1 MASETQACYGN
12 CLNHKTGF
20 LFNMEVQKMAWDSVR
35 EKKGEAKKTTA
46 SKVAELHPPGRGP
59 SEETV
64 GGGKSRDESAR
75 DKDKDL
81 ASGMEILE
89 LDFLLSIIE
98 NTDSEDRNDVTM
110 RKLNF
115 NELLRR
121 EQLDTIDSKALK
133 VYARNDGNLYGKIIQ
148 CESMKELTKRT
159 VQKSKH
165 GG

>member
-1 MASETQACYGN
+1 
-12 CLNHKTGF
+12 
-20 LFNMEVQKMAWDSVR
+20 MAWDSVR
-35 EKKGEAKKTTA
+35 EKKGEVKKTST
-46 SKVAELHPPGRGP
+46 SKVAELHPSGGGP

-64 GGGKSRDESAR
+64 GEGKPRAESAR

-98 NTDSEDRNDVTM
+98 DTDGDDRNDVTM

-115 NELLRR
+115 NEVLRR

-133 VYARNDGNLYGKIIQ
+133 VYARNDGNLYGKVIQ
-148 CESMKELTKRT
+148 CEAMKELTKRT
-159 VQKSKH
+159 VQKGKR